1 MLMGK
6 YLVIE
11 TTASLLRIP
20 LESLV
25 YVKAE
30 GNYSRIFTVLDVV
43 KGSKGTLVTYKL
55 GWIHNSL
62 SDVIGDVESK
72 TMVIE
77 KKTGELEIINL
88 DFVSEINISQQ
99 TLALSDCDRFN
110 VVLSDGLSREVLKAL
125 KSALGNDN
133 ND

>member
-62 SDVIGDVESK
+62 SDVIGDRLD
-72 TMVIE
+72 VIAIWILSLRSTSHNRRWPCQTATGSMWCFPTGCQE
-77 KKTGELEIINL
+77 K
-88 DFVSEINISQQ
+88 
-99 TLALSDCDRFN
+99 C
-110 VVLSDGLSREVLKAL
+110 
-125 KSALGNDN
+125 
-133 ND
+133 

>member
-25 YVKAE
+25 YVKEE

-72 TMVIE
+72 TIVRAG
-77 KKTGELEIINL
+77 KSHIINL

>member
-1 MLMGK
+1 MGK

-11 TTASLLRIP
+11 TTANLLRIP

-25 YVKAE
+25 YVRAE

-62 SDVIGDVESK
+62 SDVRGDVADKNIVRAGKSN
-72 TMVIE
+72 
-77 KKTGELEIINL
+77 IINL
-88 DFVSEINISQQ
+88 DFVSEINISQKI
-99 TLALSDCDRFN
+99 LVLSDCDRFN
-110 VVLSDGLSREVLKAL
+110 VVLSDGLSREVLKSL
-125 KSALGNDN
+125 KSTLGNDG

>member
-30 GNYSRIFTVLDVV
+30 GNYSRIFTALDVV

-55 GWIHNSL
+55 GWIHSSL
-62 SDVIGDVESK
+62 SDVLGDVESK
-72 TMVIE
+72 TIVRAGKATSSIWILSLRSTSHNRRWPCQTATGSMWCFPTGCQE
-77 KKTGELEIINL
+77 K
-88 DFVSEINISQQ
+88 
-99 TLALSDCDRFN
+99 C
-110 VVLSDGLSREVLKAL
+110 
-125 KSALGNDN
+125 
-133 ND
+133 